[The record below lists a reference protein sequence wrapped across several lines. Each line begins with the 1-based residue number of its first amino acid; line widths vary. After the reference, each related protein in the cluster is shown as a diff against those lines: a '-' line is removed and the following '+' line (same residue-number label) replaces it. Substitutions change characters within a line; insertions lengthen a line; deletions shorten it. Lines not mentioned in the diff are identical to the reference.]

1 MSSDYAL
8 WVMLVVGLLG
18 IVGLIVWLGILSAN
32 NNKDNASD
40 IQKNLGIIA
49 SITAILVG
57 LFGGA
62 AYIYFSA
69 NVNYLSPF
77 LLILGFVNM
86 FLGVFATSVST
97 FGIVYA

>member
-1 MSSDYAL
+1 MSPDMPV
-8 WVMLVVGLLG
+8 WVMLITGLLG
-18 IVGLIVWLGILSAN
+18 ILALMIWMGFLTQ
-32 NNKDNASD
+32 NKDNASD
-40 IQKNLGIIA
+40 IQKNLGIVA
-49 SITAILVG
+49 SVTAILVG

-86 FLGVFATSVST
+86 FLGVFATSAST
-97 FGIVYA
+97 LGIVYA